1 MEFLPEIENFEEV
14 SQKLE
19 DHEKRI
25 IKLEKLIAKG
35 IEDKKLEKKLS
46 IREFL
51 LSKKL
56 KSDVD
61 TTLAIGYFM
70 EKYAN
75 IIFYNVR
82 DFEKYFNKGKVKMPK
97 NLNLAIYSN
106 IKKGYMSEVEEKKNS
121 LKCWCL
127 TQSGVKFCENNFKKE

>member
-1 MEFLPEIENFEEV
+1 MLPDIENFKEIT
-14 SQKLE
+14 QKLE

-25 IKLEKLIAKG
+25 IKLEKFIAKG
-35 IEDKKLEKKLS
+35 IEDKNLEKKLS

-75 IIFYNVR
+75 LKFYNIR
-82 DFEKYFNKGKVKMPK
+82 DFEKYFNKAKEKMPK

-106 IKKGYMSEVEEKKNS
+106 IKKGYMSEVEEKKDN

-127 TQSGVKFCENNFKKE
+127 TQSGITFCENNFKKE

>member
-1 MEFLPEIENFEEV
+1 MSPEIEHFEEI

-25 IKLEKLIAKG
+25 VKLEKLIARG
-35 IEDKKLEKKLS
+35 FEDEKLEKKLS

-61 TTLAIGYFM
+61 KTLAFGYFM

-75 IIFYNVR
+75 LKFYNIR
-82 DFEKYFNKGKVKMPK
+82 DFEKYFNKAKEKMPK

-106 IKKGYMSEVEEKKNS
+106 IKKGYISEVEEKKDN

-127 TQSGVKFCENNFKKE
+127 TKSGMKFCKNNFKKV